1 MAVSIGTSQEGAESM
16 SNVRAFLWALTGSAV
31 VLFIFFAAVG
41 GIDPAEAW
49 IATVVVA
56 VLAVLWILHARSRL
70 FGNSDASSQT
80 DRERR
85 GF

>member
-1 MAVSIGTSQEGAESM
+1 M

-31 VLFIFFAAVG
+31 VLFIFFAAIG

-49 IATVVVA
+49 VATVVVA
-56 VLAVLWILHARSRL
+56 VLALLWVLHARGRL
-70 FGNSDASSQT
+70 FGNTDASSQT